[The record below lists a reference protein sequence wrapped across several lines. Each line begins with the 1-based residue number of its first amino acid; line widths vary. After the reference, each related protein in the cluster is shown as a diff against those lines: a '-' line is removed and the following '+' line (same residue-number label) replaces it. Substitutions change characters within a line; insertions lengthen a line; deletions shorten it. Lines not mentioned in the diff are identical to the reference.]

1 MLSKILEGIE
11 QKNASNKSRRDRQKQ
26 LNVLEVG
33 YLWDILISRYQTI
46 ETTKI
51 LVNFAQDTDLKL
63 ILQQGVK
70 FLQKEIEKLETI
82 AVDYGIPTVKKPS
95 ENPLSIFETEVI
107 TDEYIYTNTLA
118 GMQSYMPTLIIAF
131 THCTS
136 SMIRSMFQE
145 FLTNEMELYS
155 DYIEYGILKGWV
167 KSPPAYRL

>member
-1 MLSKILEGIE
+1 MLSKIIEGIE
-11 QKNASNKSRRDRQKQ
+11 QKSKSNKSRRDRQKD

-33 YLWDILISRYQTI
+33 YLWDILTSRYQTL

-51 LVNFAQDTDLKL
+51 FVSFAQDSDLKL

-70 FLQKEIEKLETI
+70 FLQKEIEKLEPI

-95 ENPLSIFETEVI
+95 ENPLSIFETEVV

-136 SMIRSMFQE
+136 AIIRSIFQE
-145 FLTNEMELYS
+145 FLNNEMELYG
-155 DYIEYGILKGWV
+155 DFIEYGILKGWV
-167 KSPPAYRL
+167 KNPPAYRV